1 MIGGAR
7 SGKSRT
13 AEALVAASGLPKT
26 YIATAQPFDDEM
38 RTRVAA
44 HRADRGSGWCTIE
57 APRDLAT
64 ALAQAAKGVVLIDC
78 ATLWLTN
85 VILADGD
92 VAAETASLL
101 GALRA
106 SANPVVI
113 VSNEVGMSIVPEN
126 ALARRFRD
134 DQGRLNQILAAQADL
149 VVAVMAGLALVLK
162 GQMPK
167 AAP

>member
-1 MIGGAR
+1 M
-7 SGKSRT
+7 
-13 AEALVAASGLPKT
+13 AASGLPKT